1 MDSRQADS
9 FLEPS
14 IQSKEFGEERVAE
27 RSSVATSQLTE
38 EKPTSKTS
46 QSNGETAT
54 RPQEY
59 ESPDYLWKKWILP
72 LFYDLV
78 QILPVEPILDK
89 LLSTNQVTL
98 EEFDKLKQM
107 SGDVERARYLLI
119 NILPYRGN
127 EAFYMFCDTLLEVGG
142 YDQILHLIQPDKH
155 PDPHK
160 RETKEIIAQL
170 VHGARSRRLVVPEES
185 PQDKGKPE
193 RKELFPFELAKR
205 NFPHACGRNA
215 IITTMSRYF
224 WKGEHEHAV
233 NVDISDCRL
242 MCICAQG
249 GAGKSCV
256 AANYARIYRKS
267 YEGGVFF
274 ISSRT
279 SASLRHSIQK
289 YIVRLSCEKDDV
301 ASQSLEE
308 MNARFLDLVSQRGG
322 NALLIYDSSDDLDVI
337 RHVVPSCN
345 MKVHVIITTRCR
357 DHVLMREGNVIQLP
371 ELDEDA
377 AVECLYSWAGKCN
390 DDGKMSEKEYNE
402 IKGIVTDGQVKLLP
416 LAIRR
421 VATLTKK
428 TGVTFRQ
435 MREKLSLK
443 KESVRYPVDDL
454 EDILRGWGLQHLQ
467 HKLTSSGIARIDQI
481 LDVDVA
487 SLAKSCDICTSDE
500 EKLKNMKERL
510 KVDREAP
517 MQWDLDL
524 EEVARRSEDA
534 EKILSFTSLMETSAI
549 PTDVLFAAVMRE
561 GESRIG
567 GNEFDVSLHL
577 LSDDFSLLTL
587 NDEECTCAI
596 HALVQQSVV
605 SHMKRRDKFLP
616 FLICLTKC
624 MQDMLPNSGEAMAR
638 NLNNSKLIALAP
650 HVYSV
655 CDHILKSKCIQQE
668 CLKLLQFSCLLAK
681 CLHDIPTAKHLAEEI
696 LKIRRQLGTGSIND
710 AIEMSSSL
718 ISVGDAYNLMSRPD
732 KGKPYFEEA
741 VQVLQAF
748 GDDSSL
754 PMIYG
759 VGLRRIYLQIVITLE
774 LSSSRGHHVF
784 FGDSMLSHVYNG
796 NWIAIKSRSD
806 HDRSSDPHRE
816 VDSIHIGSLSLE
828 FTLQRL
834 ADSYRQMKNFED
846 SERLFTKELNWRRK
860 RGGDE
865 GNISSGFTSASQ
877 F

>member
-1 MDSRQADS
+1 
-9 FLEPS
+9 
-14 IQSKEFGEERVAE
+14 
-27 RSSVATSQLTE
+27 
-38 EKPTSKTS
+38 
-46 QSNGETAT
+46 
-54 RPQEY
+54 
-59 ESPDYLWKKWILP
+59 
-72 LFYDLV
+72 
-78 QILPVEPILDK
+78 
-89 LLSTNQVTL
+89 
-98 EEFDKLKQM
+98 
-107 SGDVERARYLLI
+107 
-119 NILPYRGN
+119 
-127 EAFYMFCDTLLEVGG
+127 
-142 YDQILHLIQPDKH
+142 
-155 PDPHK
+155 
-160 RETKEIIAQL
+160 
-170 VHGARSRRLVVPEES
+170 
-185 PQDKGKPE
+185 
-193 RKELFPFELAKR
+193 
-205 NFPHACGRNA
+205 
-215 IITTMSRYF
+215 
-224 WKGEHEHAV
+224 
-233 NVDISDCRL
+233 
-242 MCICAQG
+242 
-249 GAGKSCV
+249 
-256 AANYARIYRKS
+256 
-267 YEGGVFF
+267 
-274 ISSRT
+274 
-279 SASLRHSIQK
+279 
-289 YIVRLSCEKDDV
+289 
-301 ASQSLEE
+301 

-710 AIEMSSSL
+710 AIEMSSSEYKL
-718 ISVGDAYNLMSRPD
+718 TYNYSL
-732 KGKPYFEEA
+732 
-741 VQVLQAF
+741 AF
-748 GDDSSL
+748 
-754 PMIYG
+754 
-759 VGLRRIYLQIVITLE
+759 
-774 LSSSRGHHVF
+774 
-784 FGDSMLSHVYNG
+784 
-796 NWIAIKSRSD
+796 AI
-806 HDRSSDPHRE
+806 
-816 VDSIHIGSLSLE
+816 
-828 FTLQRL
+828 
-834 ADSYRQMKNFED
+834 
-846 SERLFTKELNWRRK
+846 
-860 RGGDE
+860 
-865 GNISSGFTSASQ
+865 
-877 F
+877 